1 MGLDIRL
8 PIGLMFGT
16 FSPILVATGLINH
29 TPINVYAGAAMGV
42 FGAFMLVLTYRARSS
57 T

>member
-16 FSPILVATGLINH
+16 FSPILIATGAIND
-29 TPINVYAGAAMGV
+29 TPINVYSGLSMGLFAAL
-42 FGAFMLVLTYRARSS
+42 MLVLTYRARSS